1 MIINYTTADDGNY
14 INKQIV
20 SIFSVTLKL
29 RLLVVQTLKK
39 EFGNAAAVI
48 KCSSRAV
55 IQTFH
60 KASLKKIFAY
70 CVPLLLHTRL
80 GIYIRKSRER
90 NVANKTVTALFIT
103 PWKG

>member
-20 SIFSVTLKL
+20 SIFSVSLKL

-39 EFGNAAAVI
+39 EFGNTAAVI
-48 KCSSRAV
+48 KCSNRAV

-70 CVPLLLHTRL
+70 CVPLLLHMRL
-80 GIYIRKSRER
+80 GIYIRKNRER
-90 NVANKTVTALFIT
+90 NVTRRMVTALFVT
-103 PWKG
+103 PWQS